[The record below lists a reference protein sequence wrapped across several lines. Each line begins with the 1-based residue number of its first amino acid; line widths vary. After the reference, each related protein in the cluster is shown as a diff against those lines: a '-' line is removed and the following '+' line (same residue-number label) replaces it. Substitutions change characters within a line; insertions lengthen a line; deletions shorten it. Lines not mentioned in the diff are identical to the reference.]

1 MSKRNRR
8 SVATEKVEDKESK
21 SLAVLSVTCL
31 ISIVIFISLILIYY
45 GRLSIN
51 VYNTSGSILNATMTF
66 IGGIV
71 LVLLW
76 LILFAIIGEFYDIIN
91 YLIFISVGFLVI
103 MFILF
108 LISLF

>member
-1 MSKRNRR
+1 MKKRDI
-8 SVATEKVEDKESK
+8 VEKEDESK
-21 SLAVLSVTCL
+21 SLDALSLMCA
-31 ISIVIFISLILIYY
+31 ISIVIFISLLLIYY
-45 GRLSIN
+45 DGLSIN

-66 IGGIV
+66 IAGIV

-76 LILFAIIGEFYDIIN
+76 LILFAIIGAFYDIIK

-108 LISLF
+108 LVSLL

>member
-1 MSKRNRR
+1 MKKRDIDESR
-8 SVATEKVEDKESK
+8 S
-21 SLAVLSVTCL
+21 LNVLSVICV

-45 GRLSIN
+45 GKSSIN

-108 LISLF
+108 LISFFNFIV

>member
-1 MSKRNRR
+1 MILKTDMMKKRDI
-8 SVATEKVEDKESK
+8 VEKEDESK
-21 SLAVLSVTCL
+21 SLDVLSVMCV

-45 GRLSIN
+45 DRLSIN
-51 VYNTSGSILNATMTF
+51 VYTSGSILNATMTF

-91 YLIFISVGFLVI
+91 YLIFILVGFLVI
-103 MFILF
+103 MFVLF